1 MNYLRPAQ
9 VEECERERSIHQAII
24 ARPDPEGKLNKGQ
37 SREAIRRIDKMLEQA
52 PPDLTP
58 EQRTKAARLIKK
70 LEEEIK
76 EGMLSAEEMRRN
88 PPGAVA
94 QNRAWEKRNK
104 RRIQDLRNSL
114 LALYKG
120 IPSDEADHLCNL
132 DRYRPATSQL
142 NMDGAQIP
150 ARRTFSFPSQQYKS
164 NYDEIF
170 AKPDPEKEAMR
181 EKLAALE
188 SKLESAIK

>member
-9 VEECERERSIHQAII
+9 VEECERERSVHQAII

-52 PPDLTP
+52 PPELNG
-58 EQRTKAARLIKK
+58 EQRTKASKLVKK
-70 LEEEIK
+70 LEEEMK

-94 QNRAWEKRNK
+94 QNRSWEKRNK
-104 RRIQDLRNSL
+104 RRIRDWKNAQ
-114 LALYKG
+114 LALNRG
-120 IPSDEADHLCNL
+120 IPSDEAGDLCNI
-132 DRYRPATSQL
+132 DRLRPQASHL
-142 NMDGAQIP
+142 SMEGAQIP

-164 NYDEIF
+164 NWDEIF
-170 AKPDPEKEAMR
+170 AQPDPEKEAMR

-188 SKLESAIK
+188 SKLEAAVK